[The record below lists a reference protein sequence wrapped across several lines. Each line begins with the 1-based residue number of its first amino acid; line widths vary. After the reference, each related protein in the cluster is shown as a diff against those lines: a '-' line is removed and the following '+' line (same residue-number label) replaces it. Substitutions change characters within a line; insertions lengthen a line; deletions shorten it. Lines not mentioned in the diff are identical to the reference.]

1 MYNKN
6 ISHATCSCEIFE
18 NAVFFMQGLN
28 KSLPNEHLPSYSHD
42 IVKKFSCD
50 SNSQDCMNS
59 ECDIFKLPKKT
70 VESGVHEADDTK
82 FDEWRQVDRRL
93 QQVSVSIDL
102 QEVSARFNAHVRT
115 LTRPIHVKRI
125 QHTTFN
131 NVKTNLWEKK
141 EILIQVDYSENYTNK
156 DQGQVQSEYF
166 G

>member
-42 IVKKFSCD
+42 IFKKFSCD

-59 ECDIFKLPKKT
+59 ECNIFKLPKKT
-70 VESGVHEADDTK
+70 VESGVLETDDTK

-93 QQVSVSIDL
+93 QLI
-102 QEVSARFNAHVRT
+102 
-115 LTRPIHVKRI
+115 I
-125 QHTTFN
+125 
-131 NVKTNLWEKK
+131 VKTIPTKIKVKCKVSTLDRNHFQYS
-141 EILIQVDYSENYTNK
+141 ILAVTSKLTT
-156 DQGQVQSEYF
+156 SF
-166 G
+166 